1 MVSLDIVK
9 KTHRKHYDIYAVL
22 EDDPNVARPT
32 LERNGKVVR
41 VVESLWISETRRR
54 SAKAVVGDVDLAL
67 RMTELPA
74 DLVAGGVNFLVAPIA
89 GKIGILIDG
98 LNLEVSLVEKG
109 SKPV

>member
-1 MVSLDIVK
+1 MSLDIVK

-22 EDDPNVARPT
+22 EDDPNAGMPSV
-32 LERNGKVVR
+32 ERNGKAVR

-54 SAKAVVGDVDLAL
+54 SAKAVGDADLAL

-74 DLVAGGVNFLVAPIA
+74 DLVGGGVNFLVAPIA

-98 LNLEVSLVEKG
+98 LNLEVSPVEKG